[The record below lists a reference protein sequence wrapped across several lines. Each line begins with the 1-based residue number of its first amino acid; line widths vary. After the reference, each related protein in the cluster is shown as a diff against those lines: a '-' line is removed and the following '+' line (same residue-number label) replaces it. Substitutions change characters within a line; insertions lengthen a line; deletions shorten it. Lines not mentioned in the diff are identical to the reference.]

1 MIHAAAILDRAGAQ
15 LGQGLPRVGAALVIL
30 VVGLLLARL
39 IGRLV
44 RRALSKLGLDAFLER
59 WDLPDTL
66 ERAGLGRSP
75 AHLAGVAVRLSL
87 TAVVVVAALSL
98 LGLEF
103 LSQSL
108 NEFVLFIPRLLAGL
122 ALLLVGVV
130 LGALARG
137 WVERSAAQM
146 NLPVAIGPIVQAL
159 VVLVFG
165 LTAVAEVGV
174 ATAPLTSVVGLALA
188 ALAVTLALAF
198 GLGSREVARS
208 LSSARYARA
217 DFEVGQTIRL
227 GELRGTIV
235 SIDSA
240 ATTLESG
247 EDTIR
252 VPNHLLVEGVVV
264 VEGGR
269 RD

>member
-1 MIHAAAILDRAGAQ
+1 MNILEQAGEQ
-15 LGQGLPRVGAALVIL
+15 LGQGLPRVGAALVLLI
-30 VVGLLLARL
+30 VGVLLARL

-44 RRALSKLGLDAFLER
+44 REALTKLGLDEFTER
-59 WDLPDTL
+59 WQLPDTL
-66 ERAGLGRSP
+66 DRGGLGRSLSRLIG
-75 AHLAGVAVRLSL
+75 AAARLSL
-87 TAVVVVAALSL
+87 TAIVVIAALSL

-108 NEFVLFIPRLLAGL
+108 NEFVLFIPRLLVAL

-165 LTAVAEVGV
+165 LTALAEIGV

-188 ALAVTLALAF
+188 ALALTLTLAF
-198 GLGSREVARS
+198 GLGSREVARA

-217 DFEVGQTIRL
+217 DFEVGQTIRV

-235 SIDSA
+235 KIDSA

-247 EDTIR
+247 QDTVR
-252 VPNHLLVEGVVV
+252 VPNNVLVEGVVV
-264 VEGGR
+264 VEGAR
-269 RD
+269 AD